1 MPGLWSRGRSADAS
15 PADYSRVV
23 VPLEEAHLH
32 SHSYRLRKQPDSDGE
47 NENLEDVDDDADKD
61 DEGQDTDMLV
71 MGSTAAAAE
80 YSIEGLRAEVRRG
93 RTGERWTAYESELF
107 HLQGLLWWMKAE
119 IL

>member
-32 SHSYRLRKQPDSDGE
+32 SHSYRLRRRPDGDASQ
-47 NENLEDVDDDADKD
+47 NLEDDDDDADKD

-93 RTGERWTAYESELF
+93 GRGKRWTAYESECF
-107 HLQGLLWWMKAE
+107 SPCRGCCGG
-119 IL
+119 